1 MPQGVI
7 LPLNA
12 ILYAGTP
19 EAGIEYEVETA
30 TDMYPGRLV
39 QPGTQDYQ
47 IKVGTAA
54 GNALITGV
62 LDVKS
67 DVRRQASGTGPTT
80 CNVYLVGDQ
89 TIPLRG
95 DIVTLAVALSGQ
107 TINVGTHVEAAN
119 NGMVQAL
126 SAGKDLGYAVTA
138 KPTNGGDGNEWILVK
153 WTGI

>member
-19 EAGIEYEVETA
+19 EASIEYEVETV

-39 QPGTQDYQ
+39 QPGSTDYN
-47 IKVGTAA
+47 IVVGTAA
-54 GNALITGV
+54 GNALIIGV
-62 LDVKS
+62 LDVKP
-67 DVRRQASGTGPTT
+67 DVRRQLTGTGPTT
-80 CNVYLVGDQ
+80 CNEYLEGDQ

-95 DIVTLAVALSGQ
+95 DIVTLAVGCSGG
-107 TINVGTHVEAAN
+107 TIAVGGHVEAAD
-119 NGMVQAL
+119 NGMVKAL
-126 SAGKDLGYAVTA
+126 ASGKDLGYAVTA
-138 KPTNGGDGNEWILVK
+138 KATADGDAWLLVK